1 MKKES
6 SKKLQLIKIK
16 IATLNETSAVKSHT
30 QPTTTVHHTF
40 ECRKG

>member
-16 IATLNETSAVKSHT
+16 IAKLNEAVGVKSII

-40 ECRKG
+40 DCIVH